1 MHRHNTMS
9 YASDPAHLS
18 LVAPSVSAALPQIA
32 FAAAPPSLSGMH
44 FAPVSSSS
52 RQGTFAPTR
61 PECLQAGVLR
71 FNISVD
77 DDQYCEARANISV
90 DDDQLAS
97 LIRQVYME
105 STGRSPMPADITL
118 DVLYAAKHRAVE
130 LQNTNLVALAGMAYG
145 RALAS
150 QAPRSMA
157 YYSNSCSF
165 QSGVPVPAVMASNA
179 LITQQVSNTLQAAS
193 AAAHAQSLSMNA
205 VPKTLL
211 AAAQRCV

>member
-1 MHRHNTMS
+1 MS

-71 FNISVD
+71 FNNAA
-77 DDQYCEARANISV
+77 QNCEARANISV